1 MKAQFF
7 FASTIIAGLLLF
19 GCSDERTTKPSLN
32 TGFIAGRVTVEGVGA
47 SSSYGIIISVTP
59 YVMLNNGSPKPD
71 QSLIQSSIS
80 EDGDYRIEIVPGSYK
95 VSFTS
100 SGGYSGMSA
109 YRYPIEVAAGQTT
122 TLNVEMRERGV
133 VNLLA
138 LDYDAQ
144 VYLTFEGAYNAV
156 RLWCYRSPSG
166 LDQYELIYDTSNNN
180 RYQIDLPPT
189 VGSYKYKIVAINSNG
204 ETPPS
209 NEATVL
215 FSGIPLPPSYF
226 TAQDH
231 INHVSLSW
239 QRNSDG
245 KSYDIYRSLNGDDW
259 TLIKTSTSTIYDDS
273 LQNYALYYYRLK
285 TLSQYNLES
294 QPTQNVSVN
303 YDGRPDAPTN
313 LGAQDAG
320 NEIKLY
326 WNNSLPGTL
335 YKLYRALGENGN
347 YEYIATV
354 NVNYFVDRP
363 IELGTYHY
371 QVTGLI
377 AGGFESDRSIPV
389 SIYFDG
395 HFDPPT
401 AVGTRLQGF
410 RVYINWNS
418 VPNARYYGIY
428 RSADN
433 GEHYQR
439 IEMSNESQWD
449 VPPAIGTY
457 LYAVTTIT
465 DDGMVESEKSLPAQ
479 IYYSGQGTAPDYIN
493 VYSYGTYLQLNWNS
507 VEGADYYK
515 IYRSP
520 ALDGEYISI
529 VDSLHNTNF
538 TDSPDTAGYYYYKVQ
553 AFTQDRLSS
562 ALSNAAYIYF
572 TNKPLPPQFYIS
584 NMGYCL
590 QLTWNTDTTRSL
602 YIVYRYDTYAND
614 YIPIDSTTGFTL
626 YDYLVAPGNYSY
638 KMRVK
643 QYDIYS
649 DFSEPA
655 WCYFSARLNAPRLY
669 YINDIGLSILFTW
682 YNLDGANKYNIFRG
696 TSRDNLV
703 WVNYIIG
710 DCAIYDTPPSEGWY
724 FYAVTGETEG
734 GLESPMSA
742 IDSIYFTP

>member
-1 MKAQFF
+1 MKTQVLISSA
-7 FASTIIAGLLLF
+7 IIAGFVLF
-19 GCSDERTTKPSLN
+19 GCSDERTTTPSSN
-32 TGFIAGRVTVEGVGA
+32 TGFIEGHVTVDGVGA
-47 SSSYGIIISVTP
+47 SSAYGLIISVTP
-59 YVMLNNGSPKPD
+59 YVILNGGSPKPD
-71 QSLIQSSIS
+71 QSLSQSSIS
-80 EDGDYRIEIVPGSYK
+80 EDGDYRIEVTPGSYK

-100 SGGYSGMSA
+100 SGNYYGLSA
-109 YRYPIEVAAGQTT
+109 YRYPIEVTPGQTT
-122 TLNVEMRERGV
+122 TLNVEMRERGA

-138 LDYDAQ
+138 LDFDAQ
-144 VYLTFEGAYNAV
+144 VLLTFEGGYNAD
-156 RLWCYRSPSG
+156 RYRYYRSLSE
-166 LDQYELIYDTSNNN
+166 LNQYELILESSNNYRN
-180 RYQIDLPPT
+180 LTDRPPS
-189 VGSYKYKIVAINSNG
+189 VGNYKYKVVAINSNG

-209 NEATVL
+209 NEAMVS
-215 FSGIPLPPSYF
+215 FSGIPLPPSILI
-226 TAQDH
+226 AHDH

-245 KSYDIYRSLNGDDW
+245 QSYDIYRSLNGNDW
-259 TLIKTSTSTIYDDS
+259 TLIKTSTSTSYDDS

-294 QPTQNVSVN
+294 PPTQTVSVN

-320 NEIKLY
+320 NEIELY
-326 WNNSLPGTL
+326 WNSSLPGTI
-335 YKLYRALGENGN
+335 YKLYRAFGENGN
-347 YEYIATV
+347 YEFIATV
-354 NVNYFVDRP
+354 NTNRFVDRP
-363 IELGTYHY
+363 TEPGTYYY
-371 QVTGLI
+371 QVTELI
-377 AGGFESDRSIPV
+377 AGGFESERSIPV

-401 AVGTRLQGF
+401 AVAASLQGF
-410 RVYINWNS
+410 RVYISWNS
-418 VPNARYYGIY
+418 VPNARYYGVY

-439 IEMSNESQWD
+439 TDMSNGNQWD

-465 DDGMVESEKSLPAQ
+465 DDGMVESEKSVPAQ
-479 IYYSGQGTAPDYIN
+479 IYYSGQGTAPNYIN
-493 VYSYGTYLQLNWNS
+493 VNSYGTFLQIYWGS

-515 IYRSP
+515 LYRSP
-520 ALDGEYISI
+520 TLDGEYISI

-538 TDSPDTAGYYYYKVQ
+538 SDSPDTAGYYYYKVQ
-553 AFTQDRLSS
+553 AFTQDGLSS
-562 ALSNAAYIYF
+562 ALSNATYIYF
-572 TNKPLPPQFYIS
+572 TDKPIPPQFYIS

-638 KMRVK
+638 RMRVK

-655 WCYFSARLNAPRLY
+655 WCYFSARLDAPRLY
-669 YINDIGLSILFTW
+669 YLNDIGLSILFTW
-682 YNLDGANKYNIFRG
+682 YNLEGASKYNIFRG
-696 TSRDNLV
+696 TSRNNLV
-703 WVNYIIG
+703 WINYVIG
-710 DCAIYDTPPSEGWY
+710 DCAVYDTPPSEGWY